1 MAVYQ
6 QHVYINEHLTQNT
19 SKTFGRARALVRN
32 HQLLQA
38 WTYHGKVTVKQLDNQ
53 VKTINDLSELNI

>member
-1 MAVYQ
+1 M
-6 QHVYINEHLTQNT
+6 L
-19 SKTFGRARALVRN
+19 SPDRD

-53 VKTINDLSELNI
+53 VKTINDFDKSFIVLA